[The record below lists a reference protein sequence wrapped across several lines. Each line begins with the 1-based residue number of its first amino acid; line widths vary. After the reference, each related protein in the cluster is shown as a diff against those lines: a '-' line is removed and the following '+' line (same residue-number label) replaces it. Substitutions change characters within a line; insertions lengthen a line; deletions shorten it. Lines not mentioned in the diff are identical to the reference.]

1 MIRFD
6 NKLFHMAKENPI
18 KVPMNVSA
26 SIDQTL
32 KSLAEKNNE
41 PLNNKPKRN
50 NCILTSKIAFASL
63 IMILFI
69 LPNMFPSI
77 AHSMESLP
85 IIGTLVKVFTIR
97 EYDYDDGHH
106 KVDIEVPSVNVE
118 TLETMDN
125 NIDDSIN
132 ASIEEL
138 TDTLLNEFNREYVG
152 TEGYGSLDITYDVIT
167 NNDNWFTLRITVLET
182 AASSN
187 TYYKFYHIEKLNGQI
202 SELSDLFKDDSNY
215 IEAISN
221 DIYKQMLEQS
231 KEDDSI
237 IYFIN
242 EDFSEEQFHGIKAN
256 QNFYFAKNG
265 NLVIAFDKYEVAPG
279 MMGCPEFEIDETIYS
294 DYLKQKY

>member
-6 NKLFHMAKENPI
+6 NKLFHMAQENPI
-18 KVPMNVSA
+18 KVPIDVSD

-32 KSLAEKNNE
+32 KNLDEKNIE
-41 PLNNKPKRN
+41 PSHNKPKRN
-50 NCILTSKIAFASL
+50 NWILTSKIVFACL
-63 IMILFI
+63 ISILFL

-77 AHSMESLP
+77 AYSMENIP
-85 IIGTLVKVFTIR
+85 IIGTIVKVFTIR
-97 EYDYDDGHH
+97 EYDYDDGYH

-118 TLETMDN
+118 TLETKDN
-125 NIDDSIN
+125 NIANSIN
-132 ASIEEL
+132 TSIEEL

-187 TYYKFYHIEKLNGQI
+187 TFYKFYHIEKSNGQI
-202 SELSDLFKDDSNY
+202 SELSDLFKDNSNY

-242 EDFSEEQFHGIKAN
+242 EDFSGEQFHGIKTN

-265 NLVIAFDKYEVAPG
+265 NLVIVFDKYEVAPG
-279 MMGCPEFEIDETIYS
+279 MMGCPEFEIDETIYL
-294 DYLKQKY
+294 DYLK